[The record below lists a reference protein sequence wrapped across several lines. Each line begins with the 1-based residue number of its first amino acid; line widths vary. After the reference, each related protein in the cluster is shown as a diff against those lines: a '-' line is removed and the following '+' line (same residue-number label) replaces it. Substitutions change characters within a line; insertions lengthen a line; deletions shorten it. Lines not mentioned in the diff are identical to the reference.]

1 MKKVSIILPVYNGES
16 TIAETI
22 ASVQKQSY
30 DNFELLVIDDG
41 STDNTLMKIK
51 EINDPRIRIFP
62 CFNQE
67 RALARN
73 KGISEAEGEY
83 IAFLDADDLWASD
96 KLELQVLALEQ
107 SPEVGVAYSWIK
119 FIDEQGQYLFDREP
133 LYYKGNVYSDIL
145 VNNFISCGSNILVRK
160 KIIDLVGGFDPLM
173 IPAEDWD
180 YNIRLASLC
189 PFTVVQKY
197 QVYYRIQSP
206 AIPKKVCSME
216 DAMFKVV
223 EKAFQATP
231 LPFQPLRSAAMS
243 VTYRLSARMYSES
256 SLPGFEK
263 TKIANQKILRALQA
277 YPQILFERKTLS
289 FISKLFL
296 ANVRFL
302 FLRAA

>member
-16 TIAETI
+16 TISETI
-22 ASVQKQSY
+22 SSIQKQSY
-30 DNFELLVIDDG
+30 DNFELLIIDDG
-41 STDNTLMKIK
+41 STDDTITRIK
-51 EINDPRIRIFP
+51 EVDDPRIRIFSCP
-62 CFNQE
+62 NQE

-83 IAFLDADDLWASD
+83 IAFIDADDLWASD

-107 SPEVGVAYSWIK
+107 SPEAGVAYSWIR
-119 FIDEQGQYLFDREP
+119 FIDEQGEYLFDREP
-133 LYYKGNVYSDIL
+133 LYYQGNVYSDIL
-145 VNNFISCGSNILVRK
+145 VNNFISCGSNILIRRK
-160 KIIDLVGGFDPLM
+160 FVDLVGGFDPLM

-189 PFTVVQKY
+189 LFTVVQKY

-206 AIPKKVCSME
+206 AVPRKVSSME

-223 EKAFQATP
+223 EKAFQTTP
-231 LPFQPLRSAAMS
+231 LSFKPLRSTAIS

-256 SLPGFEK
+256 SLPGLEK
-263 TKIANQKILRALQA
+263 LKIANQKILRALQA
-277 YPQILFERKTLS
+277 YPQILFERKTLN
-289 FISKLFL
+289 FMIKLFL
-296 ANVRFL
+296 TNLRFL